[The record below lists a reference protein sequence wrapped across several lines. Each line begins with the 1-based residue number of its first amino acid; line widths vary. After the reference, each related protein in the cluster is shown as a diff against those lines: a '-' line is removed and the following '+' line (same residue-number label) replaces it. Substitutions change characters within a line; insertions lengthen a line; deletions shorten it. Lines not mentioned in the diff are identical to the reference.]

1 MKNTA
6 KNFMFYVA
14 FVASLGGLLFGF
26 DTAVISGAEKSIQ
39 VVYDLSDFSH
49 GFTIAIALI
58 GTIIGAFVCSKP
70 VEKHGRL
77 KALKIIAFLYFVS
90 AVGSAAIIDWYSFLF
105 FRFAG
110 GLAVGA
116 SSVVGPMYI
125 AEISPSR
132 WRGRFVAFFQFNIVL
147 GIVLAYFSNY
157 WIHGIAHD
165 WQWMLGVEAI
175 PAIAFALLLYTV
187 PESPRWLVKQ
197 DREAEA
203 RHVIKKVSNANIE
216 QEIHEIKESL
226 VTIGASGEKLFQH
239 KYRKPILY
247 AFLIATFNQLS
258 GINAILYYAPRIFEM
273 SGVFTDSA
281 MMQSIVIGLT
291 NLTFTM
297 IGMILID
304 QVGRKKTPLYR
315 FHRYDLLFGL
325 SSQRFL
331 PRRIFRLLY
340 AYLPDGVYRFL
351 CHFTGCRHLGINL
364 RSLPKQC
371 ALQRASIRQH
381 DTLGVVRPPFMDVSR
396 FHPYRRYL
404 HFQFLCHYDVPKLLL
419 CSQATRNKE
428 QVSGADTKGID
439 QLTTYE

>member
-203 RHVIKKVSNANIE
+203 RHVIKKVSNADIE

-273 SGVFTDSA
+273 SG
-281 MMQSIVIGLT
+281 
-291 NLTFTM
+291 
-297 IGMILID
+297 D
-304 QVGRKKTPLYR
+304 QPYFHYDRNDPDRSGRTKKTPLYR
-315 FHRYDLLFGL
+315 FHRYDPLFGL

>member
-1 MKNTA
+1 MLPKSRYQSDRIRSIIHLHYEKYSKEFHVLRCLRGIIGRIT
-6 KNFMFYVA
+6 
-14 FVASLGGLLFGF
+14 FGF

-203 RHVIKKVSNANIE
+203 RHVIKKVSNADIE

-226 VTIGASGEKLFQH
+226 VTIGASGENCFSINTGN
-239 KYRKPILY
+239 RSSM
-247 AFLIATFNQLS
+247 LS
-258 GINAILYYAPRIFEM
+258 L
-273 SGVFTDSA
+273 
-281 MMQSIVIGLT
+281 
-291 NLTFTM
+291 
-297 IGMILID
+297 
-304 QVGRKKTPLYR
+304 
-315 FHRYDLLFGL
+315 
-325 SSQRFL
+325 
-331 PRRIFRLLY
+331 
-340 AYLPDGVYRFL
+340 
-351 CHFTGCRHLGINL
+351 
-364 RSLPKQC
+364 
-371 ALQRASIRQH
+371 
-381 DTLGVVRPPFMDVSR
+381 
-396 FHPYRRYL
+396 
-404 HFQFLCHYDVPKLLL
+404 
-419 CSQATRNKE
+419 
-428 QVSGADTKGID
+428 
-439 QLTTYE
+439 

>member
-132 WRGRFVAFFQFNIVL
+132 LSHSSSLILYWVL
-147 GIVLAYFSNY
+147 Y
-157 WIHGIAHD
+157 W
-165 WQWMLGVEAI
+165 LTF
-175 PAIAFALLLYTV
+175 P
-187 PESPRWLVKQ
+187 
-197 DREAEA
+197 
-203 RHVIKKVSNANIE
+203 
-216 QEIHEIKESL
+216 
-226 VTIGASGEKLFQH
+226 TIG
-239 KYRKPILY
+239 
-247 AFLIATFNQLS
+247 
-258 GINAILYYAPRIFEM
+258 
-273 SGVFTDSA
+273 FTA
-281 MMQSIVIGLT
+281 LR
-291 NLTFTM
+291 M
-297 IGMILID
+297 IGN
-304 QVGRKKTPLYR
+304 
-315 FHRYDLLFGL
+315 
-325 SSQRFL
+325 
-331 PRRIFRLLY
+331 
-340 AYLPDGVYRFL
+340 
-351 CHFTGCRHLGINL
+351 GC
-364 RSLPKQC
+364 
-371 ALQRASIRQH
+371 
-381 DTLGVVRPPFMDVSR
+381 
-396 FHPYRRYL
+396 
-404 HFQFLCHYDVPKLLL
+404 
-419 CSQATRNKE
+419 
-428 QVSGADTKGID
+428 
-439 QLTTYE
+439 

>member
-157 WIHGIAHD
+157 WIHGH
-165 WQWMLGVEAI
+165 
-175 PAIAFALLLYTV
+175 
-187 PESPRWLVKQ
+187 
-197 DREAEA
+197 
-203 RHVIKKVSNANIE
+203 
-216 QEIHEIKESL
+216 
-226 VTIGASGEKLFQH
+226 
-239 KYRKPILY
+239 
-247 AFLIATFNQLS
+247 
-258 GINAILYYAPRIFEM
+258 
-273 SGVFTDSA
+273 
-281 MMQSIVIGLT
+281 
-291 NLTFTM
+291 
-297 IGMILID
+297 
-304 QVGRKKTPLYR
+304 
-315 FHRYDLLFGL
+315 
-325 SSQRFL
+325 
-331 PRRIFRLLY
+331 
-340 AYLPDGVYRFL
+340 
-351 CHFTGCRHLGINL
+351 
-364 RSLPKQC
+364 C
-371 ALQRASIRQH
+371 A
-381 DTLGVVRPPFMDVSR
+381 
-396 FHPYRRYL
+396 
-404 HFQFLCHYDVPKLLL
+404 
-419 CSQATRNKE
+419 
-428 QVSGADTKGID
+428 
-439 QLTTYE
+439 

>member
-1 MKNTA
+1 MVALDGGGGPGTA
-6 KNFMFYVA
+6 GFHHVRIDGPLDQEVHMTD
-14 FVASLGGLLFGF
+14 LFGF
-26 DTAVISGAEKSIQ
+26 FFEDPDEFFPDDLPFLFRVADALEFAEETILGIDPDQVHIEIPFEDLFHLVSFVFPQQAVVHEHTGKLLAHCLVDQDGSHGGIHPAAHGAEHIL
-39 VVYDLSDFSH
+39 VPYFFPDFPDL
-49 GFTIAIALI
+49 
-58 GTIIGAFVCSKP
+58 
-70 VEKHGRL
+70 
-77 KALKIIAFLYFVS
+77 
-90 AVGSAAIIDWYSFLF
+90 
-105 FRFAG
+105 
-110 GLAVGA
+110 
-116 SSVVGPMYI
+116 
-125 AEISPSR
+125 
-132 WRGRFVAFFQFNIVL
+132 VL
-147 GIVLAYFSNY
+147 GEGR
-157 WIHGIAHD
+157 HGP
-165 WQWMLGVEAI
+165 I
-175 PAIAFALLLYTV
+175 PGQVA
-187 PESPRWLVKQ
+187 
-197 DREAEA
+197 D
-203 RHVIKKVSNANIE
+203 IE

-304 QVGRKKTPLYR
+304 QVGRRKLLYI
-315 FHRYDLLFGL
+315 GSIGMTL
-325 SSQRFL
+325 SLALVAKGFYQDA
-331 PRRIFRLLY
+331 LLY

>member
-132 WRGRFVAFFQFNIVL
+132 WRGILSHSSSLILYWVL
-147 GIVLAYFSNY
+147 Y
-157 WIHGIAHD
+157 W
-165 WQWMLGVEAI
+165 LTF
-175 PAIAFALLLYTV
+175 P
-187 PESPRWLVKQ
+187 
-197 DREAEA
+197 
-203 RHVIKKVSNANIE
+203 
-216 QEIHEIKESL
+216 
-226 VTIGASGEKLFQH
+226 TIG
-239 KYRKPILY
+239 
-247 AFLIATFNQLS
+247 
-258 GINAILYYAPRIFEM
+258 
-273 SGVFTDSA
+273 FTA
-281 MMQSIVIGLT
+281 LR
-291 NLTFTM
+291 M
-297 IGMILID
+297 IGN
-304 QVGRKKTPLYR
+304 
-315 FHRYDLLFGL
+315 
-325 SSQRFL
+325 
-331 PRRIFRLLY
+331 
-340 AYLPDGVYRFL
+340 
-351 CHFTGCRHLGINL
+351 GC
-364 RSLPKQC
+364 
-371 ALQRASIRQH
+371 
-381 DTLGVVRPPFMDVSR
+381 
-396 FHPYRRYL
+396 
-404 HFQFLCHYDVPKLLL
+404 
-419 CSQATRNKE
+419 
-428 QVSGADTKGID
+428 
-439 QLTTYE
+439 